1 MSVEANE
8 EAVRKHID
16 LSWNKA
22 EFGAL
27 AEVVAR
33 RGGPPLGRERSE
45 RPGRAQGAPSHCRAG
60 WTERHCEIEALVGE
74 GDLVA
79 NRWSFRASDPT
90 GGRWVMSG
98 MDFYRF
104 EAGRIVEEWIALGNA
119 CGRDD
124 LLERLLARLEL
135 PVIDPAGVARE

>member
-27 AEVVAR
+27 AEVWS
-33 RGGPPLGRERSE
+33 LGAVVHLWDGNDLR

-119 CGRDD
+119 AA
-124 LLERLLARLEL
+124 ETTS
-135 PVIDPAGVARE
+135 